1 MFPVLNVNETLAVSE
16 NLLFE
21 AAMEEIPASLDTEN
35 MNKFLQRLYDEES
48 GQRIKAVNEQLMKA
62 VKHYNLNGIKRKQ
75 LYND

>member
-1 MFPVLNVNETLAVSE
+1 MFPVLNVNETLAVRE

-48 GQRIKAVNEQLMKA
+48 GQRIKAVNEQLKKA

>member
-1 MFPVLNVNETLAVSE
+1 MLNVNETLAVSE

-48 GQRIKAVNEQLMKA
+48 GQRIKAVNEQLKKA